1 MSLRTRMAAVAGVA
15 VALTVIALAVTQYE
29 AARST
34 LRGQVDEALRERAA
48 PIVND
53 RRPDDGKDD
62 GGRGDGPGRNAP
74 PNPFGDAA
82 GKVQYVS
89 PAGHR
94 RLRPSTAASRLPVDG
109 RTKALAASGTGSYFS
124 DTHVRG
130 VHLRVLTVGRGRL
143 GAAQIARPLTEV
155 DRALRQL
162 LVILL
167 AVGAGGILVAAVLG
181 GVVARAALAPISRF
195 TRRTEALTA
204 NPDLSQRLE
213 IEGQDELARLAR
225 SFNATLDALER
236 SAEAQRH
243 LVADASHEL
252 RTPISSLRANI
263 QVLQDADRLP
273 EEERASLRADIIA
286 ELDELTALV
295 GDVVELA
302 RGTKPSD
309 VVDDV
314 RIDEIVLQLVERAE
328 RRGGDAVA
336 FRATLEPTVVSGEP
350 ERISRAVSNLLGN
363 AHKWSPPG
371 GLVELV
377 TDRRDADRPRSRA
390 RLLGGRPAARL
401 RPLLP
406 RRQCPRD
413 ARLGTRAG
421 DRAAGG
427 RGARRLG
434 ERRERTRW
442 RGAPHGV
449 VRARRPRRRRGQC
462 SQGLSASRMSPTLTR
477 PSTFFTTRPSSS
489 TTMAGRSSTSKCSA
503 SCGARST
510 SMRPREKTSWL

>member
-1 MSLRTRMAAVAGVA
+1 VTLRTRMAAVAGVA
-15 VALTVIALAVTQYE
+15 VALTVVVLAAAQYE

-34 LRGQVDEALRERAA
+34 LRGQIDSALRDRARPIENA
-48 PIVND
+48 PRSVAH
-53 RRPDDGKDD
+53 
-62 GGRGDGPGRNAP
+62 GGGPGEVDHDGDNTVP

-89 PAGHR
+89 PQGIV
-94 RLRPSTAASRLPVDG
+94 LSSTSAASRLPVDA
-109 RTKALAASGTGSYFS
+109 RTKALAASGQGSYLS
-124 DTHVRG
+124 DAHVSG
-130 VHLRVLTVGRGRL
+130 VHLRVLTVGLGRL

-162 LVILL
+162 LLVLL
-167 AVGAGGILVAAVLG
+167 AVGGVGILVAAALG

-252 RTPISSLRANI
+252 RTPIASLRANI
-263 QVLQDADRLP
+263 QVLQDADLLP
-273 EEERASLRADIIA
+273 EADRESLRADIIA

-302 RGTKPSD
+302 RGSKPSD

-314 RIDEIVLQLVERAE
+314 RIDQIVRALVERAE
-328 RRGGDAVA
+328 RRAGDGVV
-336 FRATLEPTVVSGEP
+336 FRATLQPTVVSGEP
-350 ERISRAVSNLLGN
+350 ERISRAISNLIGN

-371 GLVELV
+371 GLIEIALADGTLSIRDHGQGFDEADLPHVFDRFYRADSARGMPGSGLGLAIVRQAAEAHGGWVAAANAPDGGALV
-377 TDRRDADRPRSRA
+377 TVAFGPSVVVSDDQDEDDSTAVSV
-390 RLLGGRPAARL
+390 
-401 RPLLP
+401 PLLEQEREP
-406 RRQCPRD
+406 R
-413 ARLGTRAG
+413 A
-421 DRAAGG
+421 
-427 RGARRLG
+427 
-434 ERRERTRW
+434 
-442 RGAPHGV
+442 
-449 VRARRPRRRRGQC
+449 
-462 SQGLSASRMSPTLTR
+462 
-477 PSTFFTTRPSSS
+477 
-489 TTMAGRSSTSKCSA
+489 K
-503 SCGARST
+503 
-510 SMRPREKTSWL
+510 